1 MNPMKKVLL
10 TATVVLCAGIFVHAQ
25 TKPNFSG
32 TWVSVEPREM
42 AGEEQKVTH
51 TADEL
56 ILEHA
61 SEGGGHRIVHK
72 LDGKEHDSSLG
83 DIKSRSRAEW
93 QGDKLVLVENATYPD
108 GRKIETRST
117 WSLGSDGRLTVEGT
131 RTGPDGKPETVKI
144 VSTKKK

>member
-1 MNPMKKVLL
+1 MKQAIAVAMMALAV
-10 TATVVLCAGIFVHAQ
+10 ATLSAQ
-25 TKPNFSG
+25 TRPNFSG
-32 TWVSVEPREM
+32 TWVSIEPREM

-83 DIKSRSRAEW
+83 NVKSLSRAEW
-93 QGDKLVLVENATYPD
+93 QGDKLVVVENATYPD
-108 GRKIETRST
+108 RRKIETRST
-117 WSLGSDGRLTVEGT
+117 WSLGSDGRLTVEVT

>member
-1 MNPMKKVLL
+1 MKQAMAVALMAWAV
-10 TATVVLCAGIFVHAQ
+10 TAVPAQ

-32 TWVSVEPREM
+32 TWVSVEPKEM

-61 SEGGGHRIVHK
+61 SHGGGHRIVHK
-72 LDGKEHDSSLG
+72 LDGKEHDTSLG
-83 DIKSRSRAEW
+83 DIKSVSRAEW
-93 QGDKLVLVENATYPD
+93 QGDKLVVVQHATYPD
-108 GRKIETRST
+108 GRKTETRSAWT
-117 WSLGSDGRLTVEGT
+117 LGSDGRLTIEGT
-131 RTGPDGKPETVKI
+131 RTGPDGKPETIKT

>member
-1 MNPMKKVLL
+1 MNTMKKALL
-10 TATVVLCAGIFVHAQ
+10 TATVVLCAGVFVHAQ

-32 TWVSVEPREM
+32 TWVSVEPKDM

-72 LDGKEHDSSLG
+72 LDGKAHDSSLG
-83 DIKSRSRAEW
+83 DIKSVSRAEW
-93 QGDKLVLVENATYPD
+93 QGAKLVLVENATYPD

>member
-1 MNPMKKVLL
+1 MQETTKML
-10 TATVVLCAGIFVHAQ
+10 TAAVVLCAGVFLLAQ

-32 TWVSVEPREM
+32 TWVSVEPKEM

-51 TADEL
+51 TVDEL
-56 ILEHA
+56 ILEHG

-72 LDGKEHDSSLG
+72 LDGNQHDSSLG
-83 DIKSRSRAEW
+83 DIKSVSRAEW
-93 QGDKLVLVENATYPD
+93 QGDKLVVVQNATYPD

-131 RTGPDGKPETVKI
+131 RTGPDGKPQTVRI

>member
-1 MNPMKKVLL
+1 MKRAIAVAVMAWAVAALS
-10 TATVVLCAGIFVHAQ
+10 AQ

-61 SEGGGHRIVHK
+61 SEGGGPRIVHK

-83 DIKSRSRAEW
+83 NVKSLSRAEW
-93 QGDKLVLVENATYPD
+93 QGDRLVVSENATYPD
-108 GRKIETRST
+108 GRKVETRST

-131 RTGPDGKPETVKI
+131 RTGPDGKPETVKM

>member
-1 MNPMKKVLL
+1 
-10 TATVVLCAGIFVHAQ
+10 
-25 TKPNFSG
+25 
-32 TWVSVEPREM
+32 VSIEPKEM

-83 DIKSRSRAEW
+83 NVKGLSRAEW
-93 QGDKLVLVENATYPD
+93 QGDKLVVIENATYPD
-108 GRKIETRST
+108 GRKVETRST

-131 RTGPDGKPETVKI
+131 RTGPDGKPETVKM